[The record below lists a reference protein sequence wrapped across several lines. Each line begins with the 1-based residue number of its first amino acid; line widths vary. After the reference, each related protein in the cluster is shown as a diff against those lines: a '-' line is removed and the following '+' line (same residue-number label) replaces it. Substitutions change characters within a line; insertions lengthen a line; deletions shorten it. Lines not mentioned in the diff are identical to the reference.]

1 MRQPSLRGERTLA
14 VQLRPGEP
22 VRLGLILEAVD
33 LSGDGAGEC
42 TFVIDASLIPQP
54 EYLDREIVEEAK
66 AEGAKDRGEQIRYTY
81 EGYGGVPVN
90 IDAVQ
95 PAKASCGNNRTNVH
109 GYWALVLV
117 F

>member
-1 MRQPSLRGERTLA
+1 MRQPSLLESERW
-14 VQLRPGEP
+14 QCSFGNGEP

-42 TFVIDASLIPQP
+42 TFVIDASLIPPP
-54 EYLDREIVEEAK
+54 EYTDREIVEEAK
-66 AEGAKDRGEQIRYTY
+66 AEGAKDRGKQIRYTY